1 MSFGS
6 KLAQALTPYVP
17 GELPDSPAIIKLNTN
32 ENPYPPSPKA
42 IEAMSRAVNDDL
54 RLYPDPESRSL
65 KRAIAKRHNVG
76 IDQVF
81 VGNGSDEVLA
91 LSFPAFC
98 DPEEPV
104 RFFDVTYS
112 FYKVYASLFRIPSE
126 IIRLNDDFTVPLKD
140 CVSNRGTFIFPNPNA
155 PTTLALSLDEIRWL
169 LEGNRNCV
177 VIVDEAYCEF
187 GCDSAVS
194 LIRDHENLL
203 VVKTV
208 SKSHALAGIRVG
220 YAVGSPRLISVLD
233 RVKNCFN
240 SYPVDRV
247 AQAGAE
253 ACMNDDEYTASV
265 LRKVINTRDTA
276 ALKLRELGFECPS
289 SSNNFLFVRH
299 PKMNAVVIASEL
311 KKRGI
316 LVRHFPAPRISDHLR
331 ITVGTDEHMEKLYM
345 ALSEILDHALVG

>member
-1 MSFGS
+1 MSFRS
-6 KLAQALTPYVP
+6 KLADTLTPYVP
-17 GELPDSPAIIKLNTN
+17 GELPEGPDIIKLNTN
-32 ENPYPPSPKA
+32 ENPYPPSPKV
-42 IEAMSRAVNDDL
+42 IEAMSRAVNEDL
-54 RLYPDPESRSL
+54 RLYPDPESSSL
-65 KRAIAKRHNVG
+65 RRAIAKRHNVG
-76 IDQVF
+76 PDQVF

-91 LSFPAFC
+91 LCFPAFC

-112 FYKVYASLFRIPSE
+112 FYKVYASLFRIPSD
-126 IIRLNDDFTVPLKD
+126 IIRLNDDFTVPLEK
-140 CVSNRGTFIFPNPNA
+140 CVSGRGTLIFPNPNA
-155 PTTLALSLDEIRWL
+155 PTTLALSLDDIRGIL
-169 LEGNRNCV
+169 QGNRDCV

-194 LIRDHENLL
+194 LLKEYENLL

-220 YAVGSPRLISVLD
+220 YAIGSPDLIGTLG

-253 ACMNDDEYTASV
+253 ACMNECEYTESV
-265 LRKVINTRDTA
+265 LKKVIKTRDA
-276 ALKLRELGFECPS
+276 AVLKLREFGFECPS

-299 PKMNAVVIASEL
+299 PKMSAVEIAAEL

-316 LVRHFPAPRISDHLR
+316 LVRHFPAPRISEHLR
-331 ITVGTDEHMEKLYM
+331 ITVGTDEHMEKLYS
-345 ALSEILDHALVG
+345 ALREILGNAPVG

>member
-1 MSFGS
+1 
-6 KLAQALTPYVP
+6 
-17 GELPDSPAIIKLNTN
+17 
-32 ENPYPPSPKA
+32 
-42 IEAMSRAVNDDL
+42 
-54 RLYPDPESRSL
+54 
-65 KRAIAKRHNVG
+65 
-76 IDQVF
+76 
-81 VGNGSDEVLA
+81 VLA
-91 LSFPAFC
+91 LCFPAFC

-112 FYKVYASLFRIPSE
+112 FYKVYASLFRIPSD
-126 IIRLNDDFTVPLKD
+126 IIRLNDDFTVPLEK
-140 CVSNRGTFIFPNPNA
+140 CVSGRGTLIFPNPNA
-155 PTTLALSLDEIRWL
+155 PTTLALSLDDIRGIL
-169 LEGNRNCV
+169 QGNRDCV

-194 LIRDHENLL
+194 LLKEYENLL

-220 YAVGSPRLISVLD
+220 YAIGSPNLIGTLG

-253 ACMNDDEYTASV
+253 ACMNEREYTESV
-265 LRKVINTRDTA
+265 LKKVIKTRDEA
-276 ALKLRELGFECPS
+276 VLKLREFGFECPS

-299 PKMNAVVIASEL
+299 PKMSAVEIAAEL

-316 LVRHFPAPRISDHLR
+316 LVRHFPAPRISEHLR
-331 ITVGTDEHMEKLYM
+331 ITVGTDEHMEKLYS
-345 ALSEILDHALVG
+345 ALREILGNAPVG